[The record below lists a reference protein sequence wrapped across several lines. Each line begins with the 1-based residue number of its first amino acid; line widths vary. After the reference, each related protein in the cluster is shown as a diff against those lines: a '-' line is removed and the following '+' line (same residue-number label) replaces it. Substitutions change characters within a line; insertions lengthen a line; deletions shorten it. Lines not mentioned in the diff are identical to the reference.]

1 VRGNATAQSFT
12 SNGNTVTDNRTGLTW
27 QKCAP
32 GQNDTTCSGT
42 ATRYNWSGA
51 LSYCNNLS
59 LANQTD
65 WRIPSAKEFESLTD
79 DTKFNPS
86 IDTQFFPNTVYDRYW
101 WSSTTSASS
110 PNLVW
115 YVAFGGGSV
124 VSSGD
129 KDPLG
134 NLNVRCVR
142 GGQNGPPNYLVR
154 LMNAGI
160 PVNIYST
167 LHDAYAAAQDTD
179 IIEAQATD
187 LTETL
192 MLADTKAVTL
202 RGGYDSDFLLNLS
215 RTTLDGSLTIKGGKV
230 TIEKIII
237 K

>member
-1 VRGNATAQSFT
+1 
-12 SNGNTVTDNRTGLTW
+12 VTDNRTGLTW

-32 GQNDTTCSGT
+32 GQNDTTCIGT
-42 ATRYNWSGA
+42 ATRYNWNGA
-51 LSYCNNLS
+51 LSYCNTLP

-86 IDTQFFPNTVYDRYW
+86 IDTQKFPNTDYLHYW
-101 WSSTTSASS
+101 WSSTTCAGSTNFA
-110 PNLVW
+110 W
-115 YVAFGGGSV
+115 YAAFGGGSIV
-124 VSSGD
+124 NAGN
-129 KDPLG
+129 KDPLS

-142 GGQNGPPNYLVR
+142 GGQNGSPNTLVR
-154 LMNAGI
+154 LMHNSI
-160 PVNIYST
+160 PVNTYST

-215 RTTLDGSLTIKGGKV
+215 MTTLNGSLTIKGGKV